1 MWSRRTPHL
10 LPDLSTRRRREHC
23 KHHNAQ
29 GQGVWVGAR
38 RWAVSDAPIS
48 SVATGRPNQLRPR
61 VQEAGPDVAID
72 RREERGSL
80 P

>member
-1 MWSRRTPHL
+1 MESSDSAPPARSLHAEAERTLQAPQR
-10 LPDLSTRRRREHC
+10 PRPGGMGRP
-23 KHHNAQ
+23 
-29 GQGVWVGAR
+29 R